1 MLTNMQASA
10 PSRTEAQAA
19 HPCPALGLD
28 RANEVGQNKFGAR
41 EKRTPDDEARP
52 PRQSTSRPYRVIML
66 SRVVCML
73 AVVAQ
78 SVSALTI
85 GATPAVFRHAAAA
98 SARSPC
104 VVAAANGE
112 LKKGVCKWFDTT
124 KGYGFIAID
133 GEDVDIFVHQ
143 TDIYA
148 EGFRS
153 LAEGESVEF
162 IVNTDPKTKKL
173 KATEVTGPEGAYVQG
188 AAREDPMGY

>member
-1 MLTNMQASA
+1 
-10 PSRTEAQAA
+10 
-19 HPCPALGLD
+19 
-28 RANEVGQNKFGAR
+28 
-41 EKRTPDDEARP
+41 
-52 PRQSTSRPYRVIML
+52 ML

-73 AVVAQ
+73 AVLAQ

-85 GATPAVFRHAAAA
+85 GATPAVFRRAAAA

-104 VVAAANGE
+104 VVAVTNGE

-162 IVNTDPKTKKL
+162 IVNTDPKTNKL